1 MGRPSMVPRCPAAGV
16 LAVFAAIVAVA
27 LAGAG
32 LTAGPAAAAASEQ
45 VWVGGGTATSA
56 YRYVAAG
63 DQAGVPFGVHTTSAE
78 PVTVRV
84 DASALASH
92 VTVTGISGT
101 GCTWSASG
109 GGTCTFLLGG
119 LTSARVL
126 VRANPKGPA
135 GPAGRLRF
143 RLAGQETVAASALID
158 VRVGGDVTDLAVT
171 AADVTGQ
178 VGGTVTV
185 PVTVRNLG
193 PNTSPRWELRLAKLP
208 DGAVF
213 TGGAGC
219 ARGTGG
225 VVVCTA
231 SPHMRVGASQTVRP
245 AFRIDRAG
253 SDPVGG
259 FTLYPE
265 LADPNRANED
275 LTFAVRVPGAPA
287 AAPPQ
292 AAGLPP
298 IPGRQVPNAPAGT
311 APTTQPSAASPPAL
325 APPAGAPVDTGIG
338 VPAGDEQ
345 SGIGAATRLGGRTP
359 VSRIALAL
367 AGVGVLFGLGALEVA
382 ARRRRRAARSHPA
395 GEADDGAAAPT
406 TAELPVVGTG
416 WTRTGVV
423 GSSGAYYPSSD
434 AD

>member
-1 MGRPSMVPRCPAAGV
+1 MLPRCPAAGA
-16 LAVFAAIVAVA
+16 LAVAAALVSAV

-32 LTAGPAAAAASEQ
+32 LAAGPAAAADQ
-45 VWVGGGTATSA
+45 RVWVGGGTATSA
-56 YRYVAAG
+56 YRYVPAG
-63 DQAGVPFGVHTTSAE
+63 EQAGVPFGVHTTSAE

-84 DASALASH
+84 DASALAGH

-135 GPAGRLRF
+135 GPAGRLLF

-158 VRVGGDVTDLAVT
+158 VRVGGDVTDLAVA
-171 AADVTGQ
+171 AADVTGP

-193 PNTSPRWELRLAKLP
+193 PNTSPRWELRLVRVP
-208 DGAVF
+208 DGVVF

-225 VVVCTA
+225 VIVCTA
-231 SPHMRVGASQTVRP
+231 SPHLRVGASQTVRP
-245 AFRIDRAG
+245 AFRIDRPG

-259 FTLYPE
+259 FTLHPG

-275 LTFAVRVPGAPA
+275 LAFTVRVPGAQA
-287 AAPPQ
+287 VAPPQ
-292 AAGLPP
+292 ADGLPP

-311 APTTQPSAASPPAL
+311 APSTQPAASPPGAL
-325 APPAGAPVDTGIG
+325 PPPASGPVDTEIG
-338 VPAGDEQ
+338 GPGEEQ

-359 VSRIALAL
+359 VSRIALAV
-367 AGVGVLFGLGALEVA
+367 AGFGVLLGLGALEVA
-382 ARRRRRAARSHPA
+382 TRRRRRAAQIHAA
-395 GEADDGAAAPT
+395 GGTDDGPAAPT
-406 TAELPVVGTG
+406 GAELPVVGTG
-416 WTRTGVV
+416 WTRSGVV
-423 GSSGAYYPSSD
+423 GASGAYYPPGDRPGD